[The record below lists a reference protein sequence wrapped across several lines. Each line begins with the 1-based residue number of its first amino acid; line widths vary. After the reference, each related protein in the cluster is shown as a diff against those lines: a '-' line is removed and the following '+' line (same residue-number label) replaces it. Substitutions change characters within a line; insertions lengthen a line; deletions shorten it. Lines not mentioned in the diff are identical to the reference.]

1 MSTTRSDELP
11 AELER
16 VRLGLATW
24 REQRRG
30 GGRIP
35 KELWGE
41 AARAARQYGLNR
53 VSKAL
58 GLDYNHLKRR
68 IGRRAGAVQTP
79 EGLAPV
85 FVELEGQR
93 VSAGRHGPEADL
105 TCVVEM
111 EKGNGARMRI
121 CVRDVAGVD
130 WGKLKEAFL
139 GA

>member
-1 MSTTRSDELP
+1 MGTNTNRSKELP
-11 AELER
+11 AGLER
-16 VRLGLATW
+16 VRMGLATW

-30 GGRIP
+30 GERIP
-35 KELWGE
+35 NELWGE
-41 AARAARQYGLNR
+41 ASRAVRQYGLNR

-68 IGRRAGAVQTP
+68 SGRCAGASETSRSA
-79 EGLAPV
+79 GPV

-93 VSAGRHGPEADL
+93 TEAGLA
-105 TCVVEM
+105 CVVEL
-111 EKGNGARMRI
+111 EKGNGVRMRI
-121 CVRDVAGVD
+121 CVREAVAVD

>member
-1 MSTTRSDELP
+1 MGTNRNKELP
-11 AELER
+11 VGLER

-30 GGRIP
+30 GERIP
-35 KELWGE
+35 NELWGE
-41 AARAARQYGLNR
+41 AARAVRQYGLNR

-68 IGRRAGAVQTP
+68 SGRCAGASVRGAP
-79 EGLAPV
+79 E
-85 FVELEGQR
+85 FVELTEGFAGEGQR
-93 VSAGRHGPEADL
+93 TEAGLA
-105 TCVVEM
+105 CVVELA
-111 EKGNGARMRI
+111 KGNGTRMRI
-121 CVRDVAGVD
+121 CVREAVGVD

>member
-1 MSTTRSDELP
+1 MSTNRSKELP
-11 AELER
+11 VGLER
-16 VRLGLATW
+16 VRMRLATW

-30 GGRIP
+30 RERIP
-35 KELWGE
+35 NGVWGE

-68 IGRRAGAVQTP
+68 AGGCAGAT
-79 EGLAPV
+79 ETSRDSRSV
-85 FVELEGQR
+85 FVELEGPR
-93 VSAGRHGPEADL
+93 TEAGLA
-105 TCVVEM
+105 CVVEL
-111 EKGNGARMRI
+111 EKGNGVRMRI
-121 CVRDVAGVD
+121 CVREAGTVD

>member
-1 MSTTRSDELP
+1 MGTNRSKELP
-11 AELER
+11 AGLER
-16 VRLGLATW
+16 VRMGLATW

-30 GGRIP
+30 RERIP
-35 KELWGE
+35 NGLWSE

-68 IGRRAGAVQTP
+68 AGRCAGAT
-79 EGLAPV
+79 ETSRGLGPV

-93 VSAGRHGPEADL
+93 TEAGLA
-105 TCVVEM
+105 CVVEL

-121 CVRDVAGVD
+121 CVRETVAVD

>member
-1 MSTTRSDELP
+1 MGTNTNRSKELP
-11 AELER
+11 AGLER
-16 VRLGLATW
+16 VRMGLATW

-30 GGRIP
+30 GERIP
-35 KELWGE
+35 NELWGE
-41 AARAARQYGLNR
+41 AARAVHQYGLNR

-68 IGRRAGAVQTP
+68 AGRRVGASETSRGAG
-79 EGLAPV
+79 PV
-85 FVELEGQR
+85 FVELEGSR
-93 VSAGRHGPEADL
+93 PETGLA
-105 TCVVEM
+105 CVVEL

-121 CVRDVAGVD
+121 CVREAVGVD

>member
-1 MSTTRSDELP
+1 MDTNSDKELP
-11 AELER
+11 AGLER
-16 VRLGLATW
+16 VRMGLATW

-30 GGRIP
+30 GERIP
-35 KELWGE
+35 NGLWGE

-68 IGRRAGAVQTP
+68 AARCAGATVRGVP
-79 EGLAPV
+79 E
-85 FVELEGQR
+85 FVELTEGFAGEGQR
-93 VSAGRHGPEADL
+93 AEAGLACL
-105 TCVVEM
+105 VELQ
-111 EKGNGARMRI
+111 KGNGTRMRI
-121 CVRDVAGVD
+121 CVREAVAVD

>member
-1 MSTTRSDELP
+1 MGTNRNKELP
-11 AELER
+11 VGLER

-30 GGRIP
+30 GERIP
-35 KELWGE
+35 KGLWGE
-41 AARAARQYGLNR
+41 AAQAARQYGLNR
-53 VSKAL
+53 ASKAL

-68 IGRRAGAVQTP
+68 AGRCAGATAR
-79 EGLAPV
+79 GARPV
-85 FVELEGQR
+85 FVELSEGSAGEGQR
-93 VSAGRHGPEADL
+93 TDAGLA
-105 TCVVEM
+105 CVVEL

>member
-1 MSTTRSDELP
+1 MDTNSDQELP
-11 AELER
+11 AGLER
-16 VRLGLATW
+16 VRMGLATW

-30 GGRIP
+30 GERIP
-35 KELWGE
+35 NGLWGE

-68 IGRRAGAVQTP
+68 AGRYAGATVRGAP
-79 EGLAPV
+79 E
-85 FVELEGQR
+85 FVELTEGFAGEGQR
-93 VSAGRHGPEADL
+93 TEAGLA
-105 TCVVEM
+105 CVVELA
-111 EKGNGARMRI
+111 KSNGTRMRI
-121 CVRDVAGVD
+121 CVREAVAVD